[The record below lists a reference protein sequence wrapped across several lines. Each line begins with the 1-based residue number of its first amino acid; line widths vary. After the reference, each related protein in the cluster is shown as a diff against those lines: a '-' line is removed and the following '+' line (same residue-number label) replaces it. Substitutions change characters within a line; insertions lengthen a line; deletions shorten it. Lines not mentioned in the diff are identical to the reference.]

1 MNNEFS
7 LSGVEENE
15 QFKDYSLCKW
25 ILIASVLV
33 LCCCKYWHSDYICAI
48 ANQGIIFL
56 KKLYVI
62 LG

>member
-7 LSGVEENE
+7 VSGVEENE

-48 ANQGIIFL
+48 ANQGIIF
-56 KKLYVI
+56 
-62 LG
+62 